1 MIDDEIK
8 RQYVEMRTGRK
19 LDEQTIGDLPANQD
33 KKHYLTR
40 EQLIDEIE
48 NGKNTWS
55 DEDLM
60 ILNYHW
66 NKNWETITYSDFEKL
81 MFKAVGKR
89 PMSVRGAIDTY
100 HLSKRKKLINAKKK
114 KQKRHEQLS

>member
-1 MIDDEIK
+1 MLDDEIK

-19 LDEQTIGDLPANQD
+19 LNEQTIGDLSGNQD
-33 KKHYLTR
+33 NKHYLTR
-40 EQLIDEIE
+40 EQIIDEVN

-66 NKNWETITYSDFEKL
+66 NQNWETITYSNFEKL

-89 PMSVRGAIDTY
+89 PMSVRGAIKTH
-100 HLSKRKKLINAKKK
+100 HLSKRKKLINAKKEE
-114 KQKRHEQLS
+114 QRRQEQLS